1 MVKLRELLKGP
12 LQDEKWLEKVAIGS
26 VVSAVPILNFCA
38 MGYIVTL
45 LKGVIRKTKE
55 TLPEWSNWGKLF
67 SDGII
72 FFLVCFVY
80 ELMPVLIFAIGA
92 AVGTR
97 CFLGLACGAFM
108 IFISA
113 IAWLGVG
120 FVLPM
125 AICHY
130 VATDDIKSAF
140 AWKVV
145 FEKIKSIIKDYG
157 LAYLIMIGLVIAGYI
172 VFYLI
177 VLIIF
182 FSIVV
187 PPLFVLLLIFGW
199 IVLGFV
205 FFYLS
210 LILARMFGEIYPVES
225 AEEKK
230 TA

>member
-1 MVKLRELLKGP
+1 VVSIRELLKRP
-12 LQDEKWLEKVAIGS
+12 LQDEKWLEKTVIGGVLMWTPFS
-26 VVSAVPILNFCA
+26 W
-38 MGYIVTL
+38 GYIVGL
-45 LKGVIRKTKE
+45 FRNVIKKE
-55 TLPEWSNWGKLF
+55 EDILPEWRNWGKLF

-72 FFLVCFVY
+72 MFVVKLVY
-80 ELMPVLIFAIGA
+80 VLIPALIFVIGA
-92 AVGTR
+92 AVGTG
-97 CFLGLACGAFM
+97 CVLSLACGAFM

-113 IAWLGVG
+113 VAWLGVS
-120 FVLPM
+120 FILPM

-145 FEKIKSIIKDYG
+145 FEKIKSTIKDYG
-157 LAYLIMIGLVIAGYI
+157 LAYLIMIGLVMAAYI
-172 VFYLI
+172 VLYLV

-205 FFYLS
+205 FFYLG
-210 LILARMFGEIYPVES
+210 LVLARMFGEIYPVES
-225 AEEKK
+225 VEEKK
-230 TA
+230 AA

>member
-1 MVKLRELLKGP
+1 MVSIRELLKRP
-12 LQDEKWLEKVAIGS
+12 LQDEKWLEKVVIGGVLMWTPFS
-26 VVSAVPILNFCA
+26 W
-38 MGYIVTL
+38 GYIVGL
-45 LKGVIRKTKE
+45 FRNVIKKE
-55 TLPEWSNWGKLF
+55 EDILPEWRNWGKLF
-67 SDGII
+67 GDGII
-72 FFLVCFVY
+72 MFVVKLVY
-80 ELMPVLIFAIGA
+80 MLIPGLIFVIGA

-108 IFISA
+108 MFISA
-113 IAWLGVG
+113 IVWLGVG
-120 FVLPM
+120 FILPM

-145 FEKIKSIIKDYG
+145 FEKIKSTIKDYG

-225 AEEKK
+225 VEEKK
-230 TA
+230 AA